1 MQDLA
6 DRALN
11 AAQLAGASYA
21 DVRVVESRSQ
31 MVEVKNRKPSALQ
44 ETAGLGL
51 GVRVLVDGGWGFAAS
66 ATADAAEAERC
77 ATLACRVA
85 RASARFRLKPIVLS
99 PLAPAHARYETPL
112 TRDPFTVPLSDKI
125 DLLMRA
131 TGAMQG
137 ESAIA
142 VAQGALRFWEE
153 KKLFASSE
161 GSRIEQRV
169 VHSGAGIC
177 AYAKSDRDLQW
188 RSYPNAFGGQYEAAG
203 WELVER
209 LDLEGH
215 AAETAATAAAL
226 LTAPQCPAGVT
237 TVILDGSQLS
247 LQIHES
253 CGHPTELD
261 RVLGHEANFAG
272 TSFLTP
278 DQLGGLRYGS
288 QVVNLVADATSPR
301 GLGTFGFDDEGVPAQ
316 KVDLV
321 REGRFVGYLTSR
333 ETAPML
339 GQVSNGT
346 MRAESWAHIPLIRM
360 TNINLEPGSWAL
372 DALIADTAD
381 GILMATNRSWSI
393 DDRRFNFQFGTEVGW
408 EIKDGR
414 RGRLLRNCT
423 YTGITPRFWNACDA
437 VCDAADWEIW
447 GTPNCG
453 KGQPTQGMRTAQGA
467 SSARFRDVEVGVGY
481 GS

>member
-1 MQDLA
+1 MHDLA

-11 AAQLAGASYA
+11 AAQLAGADYA

-31 MVEVKNRKPSALQ
+31 LIEVKNRRPSALQ

-66 ATADAAEAERC
+66 ASVDPAEAERC
-77 ATLACRVA
+77 AALACRVA
-85 RASARFRLKPIVLS
+85 RASARFRVKPVVLS
-99 PLAPAHARYETPL
+99 PLAPRQATYETAL
-112 TRDPFTVPLSDKI
+112 SRDPFSVSLADKI
-125 DLLMRA
+125 DLLLRA

-137 ESAIA
+137 DSAIA

-161 GSRIEQRV
+161 GSRLEQRL

-177 AYAKSDRDLQW
+177 ATARGDRDLQW

-203 WELVER
+203 WEMVER
-209 LDLEGH
+209 LDLVGH
-215 AAETAATAAAL
+215 AAETAATAEAL
-226 LTAPQCPAGVT
+226 LSAPQCPAGVT
-237 TVILDGSQLS
+237 TVILDGAQLS

-261 RVLGHEANFAG
+261 RVLGHEANYAG
-272 TSFLTP
+272 TSFLTT
-278 DQLGGLRYGS
+278 DQLGALRYGS
-288 QVVNLVADATSPR
+288 EVVNLVADATAPR
-301 GLGTFGFDDEGVPAQ
+301 GLGTFGFDDEGVPGQ

-333 ETAPML
+333 ETAPLL
-339 GQVSNGT
+339 GQASNGT
-346 MRAESWAHIPLIRM
+346 MRAESWGHIPLIRM
-360 TNINLEPGSWAL
+360 TNINLEPGSWKIE
-372 DALIADTAD
+372 DLISDTAD

-393 DDRRFNFQFGTEVGW
+393 DDRRYNFQFGTEAGW
-408 EIKDGR
+408 EI
-414 RGRLLRNCT
+414 RGGKRARLLKNCT
-423 YTGITPRFWNACDA
+423 YTGITPQFWNRCDA
-437 VCDAADWEIW
+437 VCDASDWEIW

-453 KGQPTQGMRTAQGA
+453 KGQPSQGMRTAQGA
-467 SSARFRDVEVGVGY
+467 SSARFREVEVGVGY

>member
-1 MQDLA
+1 MHDLA

-11 AAQLAGASYA
+11 AAQLAGAAYA

-31 MVEVKNRKPSALQ
+31 MVEVKNQRPSALQ
-44 ETAGLGL
+44 ESAGLGI

-66 ATADAAEAERC
+66 ASADPAEAERC
-77 ATLACRVA
+77 AALACRIA
-85 RASARFRLKPIVLS
+85 RASARFRTKPIVLA
-99 PLAPAHARYETPL
+99 PLAAKRATYETPL
-112 TRDPFTVPLSDKI
+112 VRDPFRVSLADKI
-125 DLLMRA
+125 DLLLDA
-131 TGAMQG
+131 TRAMQG
-137 ESAIA
+137 EPAIA
-142 VAQGALRFWEE
+142 VAQGTLRFWEE

-161 GSRIEQRV
+161 GSRLEQRL

-177 AYAKSDRDLQW
+177 AYARDDRDLQW

-209 LDLEGH
+209 LDLPGH

-226 LTAPQCPAGVT
+226 LSAPQCPAGVAT
-237 TVILDGSQLS
+237 IILDGAQLS

-253 CGHPTELD
+253 CGHPAELD
-261 RVLGHEANFAG
+261 RVLGHEANYAG

-278 DQLGGLRYGS
+278 DHLGVLRYGS
-288 QVVNLVADATSPR
+288 DVVNLVADATVPR

-339 GQVSNGT
+339 GQASNGT
-346 MRAESWAHIPLIRM
+346 MRAESWGHIPLIRM
-360 TNINLEPGSWAL
+360 TNINLEPGPWTI
-372 DALIADTAD
+372 DDLIADTAD
-381 GILMATNRSWSI
+381 GILMTTNRSWSI
-393 DDRRFNFQFGTEVGW
+393 DDRRYNFQFGTEVGW
-408 EIKDGR
+408 EIRNGK
-414 RGRLLRNCT
+414 RGRMLKNCT
-423 YTGITPRFWNACDA
+423 YTGITPRFWNSCDA

-447 GTPNCG
+447 GTANCG
-453 KGQPTQGMRTAQGA
+453 KGQPSQTMRTAQGA
-467 SSARFRDVEVGVGY
+467 SSARFREVEVGVGY
-481 GS
+481 GT

>member
-1 MQDLA
+1 MHDLA

-11 AAQLAGASYA
+11 AAQLAGATYA

-31 MVEVKNRKPSALQ
+31 LVEVKNRRPSALQ
-44 ETAGLGL
+44 EGSGLGL
-51 GVRVLVDGGWGFAAS
+51 GVRAIVDGSWGFAGSAS
-66 ATADAAEAERC
+66 ADAAEAERC
-77 ATLACRVA
+77 AALACRIA
-85 RASARFRLKPIVLS
+85 RASARFRLQPVI
-99 PLAPAHARYETPL
+99 LAPLVPQRAAYQTPCE
-112 TRDPFTVPLSDKI
+112 RDPFTVSLADKV
-125 DLLMRA
+125 DLLVRA
-131 TGAMQG
+131 TGAMQS
-137 ESAIA
+137 EAAIA
-142 VAQGALRFWEE
+142 VAQGALHFWDER
-153 KKLFASSE
+153 KLFASSE
-161 GSRIEQRV
+161 GARIEQHL
-169 VHSGAGIC
+169 VHSGAGLC
-177 AYAKSDRDLQW
+177 AYARSDQDLQW

-209 LDLEGH
+209 LDLPGH
-215 AAETAATAAAL
+215 APATAATAAAL
-226 LTAPQCPAGVT
+226 LTAPQCPAGTT
-237 TVILDGSQLS
+237 TVILDGAQLS

-261 RVLGHEANFAG
+261 RVLGHEANYAG
-272 TSFLTP
+272 TSFLTT
-278 DQLGGLRYGS
+278 DQLGTLRYGS
-288 QVVNLVADATSPR
+288 DVVNLVADATSPR

-339 GQVSNGT
+339 GQTSNGA

-360 TNINLEPGSWAL
+360 TNINLEPGPWTI
-372 DALIADTAD
+372 DDLIADTDD

-408 EIKDGR
+408 EIRKGK
-414 RGRLLRNCT
+414 RGRMLKNCT
-423 YTGITPRFWNACDA
+423 YTGITPQFWNRCDA
-437 VCDAADWEIW
+437 VCNAADWEIW

-453 KGQPTQGMRTAQGA
+453 KGQPSQGMRTAQGA
-467 SSARFRDVEVGVGY
+467 SSARFRDLQVGVGY

>member
-11 AAQLAGASYA
+11 AAQLAGAAYA
-21 DVRVVESRSQ
+21 DVRVVESRAQ
-31 MVEVKNRKPSALQ
+31 MVEVKNRRPSALQ
-44 ETAGLGL
+44 ESAGLGL
-51 GVRVLVDGGWGFAAS
+51 GVRVLVDGGWGFAGS
-66 ATADAAEAERC
+66 ANADPVEAERC
-77 ATLACRVA
+77 AWLACRIA
-85 RASARFRLKPIVLS
+85 RASARFRVKPVALA
-99 PLAPAHARYETPL
+99 PLAPTRAAYETPMAK
-112 TRDPFTVPLSDKI
+112 DPFTVSMADKI

-131 TGAMQG
+131 TGTMQG
-137 ESAIA
+137 ESGIA
-142 VAQGALRFWEE
+142 VAQGSLRFWEE

-161 GSRIEQRV
+161 GSRLEQRL
-169 VHSGAGIC
+169 VHSGAGLC
-177 AYAKSDRDLQW
+177 AYARGDRDLQW

-203 WELVER
+203 WEMVER
-209 LDLEGH
+209 LDLPGH

-226 LTAPQCPAGVT
+226 LTAPQCPTGVT
-237 TVILDGSQLS
+237 TVILDGAQLS

-253 CGHPTELD
+253 CGHPAELD
-261 RVLGHEANFAG
+261 RVLGHEANYAG

-278 DQLGGLRYGS
+278 EQLGALRYGS
-288 QVVNLVADATSPR
+288 EVVNLVADATAPR

-333 ETAPML
+333 ETAAML
-339 GQVSNGT
+339 GQTSNGT

-360 TNINLEPGSWAL
+360 TNINLEPGPWTI
-372 DALIADTAD
+372 DGLIADTSD

-393 DDRRFNFQFGTEVGW
+393 DDRRYNFQFGTEVGW
-408 EIKDGR
+408 EVKGGR
-414 RGRLLRNCT
+414 RGRLLKNCT

-437 VCDAADWEIW
+437 VCDASDWEIW

-453 KGQPTQGMRTAQGA
+453 KGQPSQNMRTAQGA
-467 SSARFRDVEVGVGY
+467 SSARFREVEVGVGY

>member
-11 AAQLAGASYA
+11 AAQLGGASYA
-21 DVRVVESRSQ
+21 DARVVQSRSQ
-31 MVEVKNRKPSALQ
+31 LIEVKNRRPSALQ
-44 ETAGLGL
+44 EGSELGI
-51 GVRVLVDGGWGFAAS
+51 GVRVLVDGAWGFAAS
-66 ATADAAEAERC
+66 PSLDPAEAERC
-77 ATLACRVA
+77 AALACRIA
-85 RASARFRLKPIVLS
+85 RASARFRRKPIVLS
-99 PLAPAHARYETPL
+99 PLAPQRATWRTPVA
-112 TRDPFTVPLSDKI
+112 RDPFEVSLADKI
-125 DLLMRA
+125 DLLVRA

-137 ESAIA
+137 ESAVK
-142 VAQGALRFWEE
+142 VAQGSMHFWEE
-153 KKLFASSE
+153 NKLFVSTE

-169 VHSGAGIC
+169 VHSGAGVC
-177 AYAKSDRDLQW
+177 AYARDASDLQW

-209 LDLEGH
+209 LDLPGH

-237 TVILDGSQLS
+237 TVILDGAQLS

-261 RVLGHEANFAG
+261 RVFGHEANFAG
-272 TSFLTP
+272 TSFLDT
-278 DQLGGLRYGS
+278 DQLGTLQYGS
-288 QVVNLVADATSPR
+288 AVVNLVADATSPR

-333 ETAPML
+333 ETAPLL
-339 GQVSNGT
+339 GLASNGT

-360 TNINLEPGSWAL
+360 TNINLEPGPWTPEA
-372 DALIADTAD
+372 IVADTDD

-393 DDRRFNFQFGTEVGW
+393 DDRRYNFQFGTEVGW
-408 EIKDGR
+408 EIRKGR
-414 RGRLLRNCT
+414 RGRMLKNCT
-423 YTGITPRFWNACDA
+423 YTGITTQFWNACDA
-437 VCDAADWEIW
+437 VGDDWEIW

-453 KGQPTQGMRTAQGA
+453 KGQPSQGMRTAQG
-467 SSARFRDVEVGVGY
+467 SPSARFRGIQVGVGY
-481 GS
+481 GG